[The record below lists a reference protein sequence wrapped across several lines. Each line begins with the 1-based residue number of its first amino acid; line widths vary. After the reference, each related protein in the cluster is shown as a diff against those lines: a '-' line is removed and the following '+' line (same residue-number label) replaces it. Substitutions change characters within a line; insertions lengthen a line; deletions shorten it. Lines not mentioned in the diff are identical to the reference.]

1 MFKPG
6 IDRRLRRHEDT
17 EVRRRHDWCFTFK
30 PGIDPTTTPP

>member
-17 EVRRRHDWCFTFK
+17 EVRRRHDWRFMFK